1 MSAPDLPPSGSSGAV
16 PVRAGSG
23 AVVPV
28 GTWAPGATAGPG
40 RARGAAPATPGRAS
54 VVRASATSFGIV
66 GKTVITVVVLAVGA
80 LVAFGNLFG
89 VPVYLVFLVWVL
101 RDLWTRERRAVAPR
115 RPAAQART
123 AARPV
128 HDDSH
133 WATPSA
139 YDRTVTPPAP

>member
-1 MSAPDLPPSGSSGAV
+1 V
-16 PVRAGSG
+16 PAS
-23 AVVPV
+23 PH
-28 GTWAPGATAGPG
+28 
-40 RARGAAPATPGRAS
+40 RAS

-101 RDLWTRERRAVAPR
+101 RDLWTRERPAVAPR

-128 HDDSH
+128 HDEIS
-133 WATPSA
+133 WRTPSA
-139 YDRTVTPPAP
+139 YDGTVTPPAP